1 MSQQQAESGDHDYLD
16 ERSRNDRSADCPQ
29 VAQRE
34 MQADI
39 EQEKNHA
46 EFGELLD
53 RGEITAEARREGADS
68 DTGQHIS
75 HHGWQLQ
82 AASKKPTHKGSQES
96 HSKIDQDRKFMLH
109 LLPPFLT

>member
-1 MSQQQAESGDHDYLD
+1 YLG
-16 ERSRNDRSADCPQ
+16 ERSRKDRSEDCPQ

-75 HHGWQLQ
+75 HHRWQLQ
-82 AASKKPTHKGSQES
+82 ATSKKSTRKGSQES
-96 HSKIDQDRKFMLH
+96 YSKIDQDQNFILH
-109 LLPPFLT
+109 LLPPFLA